1 MGERILILDDD
12 PLIRAVVTERLER
25 RGFEPVAAS
34 TLAEARHL
42 IAAGAPDAALL
53 DVKLPDGEGT
63 TILQELVDGDD
74 VPCVMMTAHGTIE
87 AAVAALRLGALDYL
101 EKPFSIDR
109 VEATL
114 RAALERTRLRR
125 ELRELRGPGARG
137 RMIGTSPAMREVLAL
152 VEKIA
157 PADAATVLILG
168 ETGTGKG
175 LLARTV
181 HEVSPRGDGPFVN
194 VTCSALTE
202 SLMESELFGHEKG
215 AFTDARTLKRG
226 LVEVADRGTLF
237 LDEIAEL
244 SPGVQGKLL
253 RFIEEKTFRR
263 VGGTRDL
270 VVDARV
276 IAATNRDLADDVR
289 TGRFRQD
296 LFYRLSV
303 LPIELPPLRYRAS
316 DVPVLVAAFMDSYS
330 RELGRRVRH
339 VEPEAMERLRHHTW
353 PGNIRELRNVIER
366 AVLLADGDVI
376 RLANLPRELQ
386 APDPQH
392 DAAAENGG
400 ASDLGPAGVD
410 LASLERMLLRE
421 ALRRAEG
428 NRSEAGRLL
437 GLSRHQVRNRLAKYG
452 GEL

>member
-1 MGERILILDDD
+1 MAALTQLLGESA
-12 PLIRAVVTERLER
+12 P
-25 RGFEPVAAS
+25 
-34 TLAEARHL
+34 
-42 IAAGAPDAALL
+42 IAAVREQARRLL
-53 DVKLPDGEGT
+53 RTASPGRRLPP
-63 TILQELVDGDD
+63 I
-74 VPCVMMTAHGTIE
+74 
-87 AAVAALRLGALDYL
+87 
-101 EKPFSIDR
+101 
-109 VEATL
+109 
-114 RAALERTRLRR
+114 
-125 ELRELRGPGARG
+125 
-137 RMIGTSPAMREVLAL
+137 
-152 VEKIA
+152 
-157 PADAATVLILG
+157 LILG

-175 LLARTV
+175 LLARTI
-181 HEVSPRGDGPFVN
+181 HDHSPRADGPFVN

-276 IAATNRDLADDVR
+276 VAATNRNLEEDVR
-289 TGRFRQD
+289 AGRFRQD

-303 LPIELPPLRYRAS
+303 LPIELPPLRHRAS
-316 DVPVLVAAFMDSYS
+316 DVALLVSAFLDACS
-330 RELGRRVRH
+330 RDLGRRVRH
-339 VEPEAMERLRHHTW
+339 VEPEAMERLRQHTW

-366 AVLLADGDVI
+366 AVLLAEGDAI
-376 RLANLPRELQ
+376 RLSNLPRELQ
-386 APDPQH
+386 QADSGGEP
-392 DAAAENGG
+392 ASRAELG
-400 ASDLGPAGVD
+400 AEGVD
-410 LASLERMLLRE
+410 LAELERMLLRE

-452 GEL
+452 GEP

>member
-1 MGERILILDDD
+1 MGERILILEDD

-25 RGFEPVAAS
+25 RGFDPVAAS
-34 TLAEARHL
+34 TLAEARRL
-42 IAAGAPDAALL
+42 IAAGVPDAALL
-53 DVKLPDGEGT
+53 DGKLPDGEGT
-63 TILQELVDGDD
+63 AVLQELVAGDD

-87 AAVAALRLGALDYL
+87 SAVAALRLGAVDYL

-137 RMIGTSPAMREVLAL
+137 RMIGSSPAMREVLAL

-316 DVPVLVAAFMDSYS
+316 DVPVLVAAFMDGYS

-339 VEPEAMERLRHHTW
+339 VEPEAMERLRQHDW

-366 AVLLADGDVI
+366 AVLLAEGDAI

-386 APDPQH
+386 APDPER
-392 DAAAENGG
+392 DAAAQNGG
-400 ASDLGPAGVD
+400 ASELGPAGVD

-428 NRSEAGRLL
+428 NRSVAGRLL

-452 GEL
+452 GEP

>member
-34 TLAEARHL
+34 TLAEARRV
-42 IAAGAPDAALL
+42 IAQASPDAALL

-63 TILQELVDGDD
+63 EILRELVTGED

-87 AAVAALRLGALDYL
+87 AAVAALRIGALDYL

-125 ELRELRGPGARG
+125 ELRALRGPGARG
-137 RMIGTSPAMREVLAL
+137 RMIGTSPAMREVLDL
-152 VEKIA
+152 VGKVA
-157 PADAATVLILG
+157 PADASTVLILG

-175 LLARTV
+175 LLARTI
-181 HEVSPRGDGPFVN
+181 HDVSPRADGPFVN

-276 IAATNRDLADDVR
+276 VAATNRDLEEDVR
-289 TGRFRQD
+289 AGRFRQD

-303 LPIELPPLRYRAS
+303 LPIELPPLRHRPS
-316 DVPVLVAAFMDSYS
+316 DVPLLVATFMDSYS

-339 VEPEAMERLRHHTW
+339 VEPEAMERLREHAW

-366 AVLLADGDVI
+366 AVLLADGDAI
-376 RLANLPRELQ
+376 RASNLPRELQ
-386 APDPQH
+386 RSNR
-392 DAAAENGG
+392 AAADEGDVPEMG
-400 ASDLGPAGVD
+400 SAGVD
-410 LASLERMLLRE
+410 LASLERSLLRE

-452 GEL
+452 GAP